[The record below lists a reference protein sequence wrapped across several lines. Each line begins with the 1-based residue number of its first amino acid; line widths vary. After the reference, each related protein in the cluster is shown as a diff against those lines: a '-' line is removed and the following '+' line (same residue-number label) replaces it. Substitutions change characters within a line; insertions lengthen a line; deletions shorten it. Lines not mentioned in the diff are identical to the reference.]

1 MSFEQEVRLARLR
14 GSSLRL
20 TLPILVLGI
29 LAGVE
34 TYLLPKF
41 TEAWMVNASYAAGGI
56 LVFFFWFMPAL
67 RFMGSSVEVTSVRVS
82 IRAGIFGK
90 VRQSVALE
98 DIRGLE
104 RSGAVITLQLRG
116 LEPELRL
123 PRLSR
128 AKEAAAELERLI
140 GRK

>member
-1 MSFEQEVRLARLR
+1 MSFEQELRLARLR

-20 TLPILVLGI
+20 TLPVLLLAI
-29 LAGVE
+29 LAAAE

-41 TEAWMVNASYAAGGI
+41 TETWMVNTSYAVGGI
-56 LVFFFWFMPAL
+56 LAFFFWFLPAL
-67 RFMGSSVEVTSVRVS
+67 RFIGSGVDVTTVRVS
-82 IRAGIFGK
+82 IRSGLFGR

-98 DIRGLE
+98 DIKGLE
-104 RSGAVITLQLRG
+104 RSGGVITLQLRG

-123 PRLSR
+123 PRL
-128 AKEAAAELERLI
+128 AKAKVAAAELERLL